1 MLDALAQS
9 RPGRR
14 DKQRDV
20 ELEAARAEAERLRR
34 RWRRWRRGDV
44 GGGKPALGLSGRVP
58 PRVMAVTKTALM
70 DVEPPRV
77 MRWF

>member
-20 ELEAARAEAERLRR
+20 ELEAARAEAERLRA
-34 RWRRWRRGDV
+34 
-44 GGGKPALGLSGRVP
+44 ALAE
-58 PRVMAVTKTALM
+58 MAVRLALA
-70 DVEPPRV
+70 EGNQ
-77 MRWF
+77 RWG